1 DLLERISL
9 IKYILSS
16 IKKKKYNLYKK
27 KYEIISFED
36 RHEILKE
43 LSVYDIE
50 YDKLLYMHII
60 SSLGIKEKD
69 IIILYY
75 IYGYTVSEIA
85 SIMGVTKQAISQKK
99 ARILTDL
106 KNKFCYD

>member
-1 DLLERISL
+1 
-9 IKYILSS
+9 
-16 IKKKKYNLYKK
+16 
-27 KYEIISFED
+27 
-36 RHEILKE
+36 
-43 LSVYDIE
+43 
-50 YDKLLYMHII
+50 LLYMHII

-99 ARILTDL
+99 ARVLTDL